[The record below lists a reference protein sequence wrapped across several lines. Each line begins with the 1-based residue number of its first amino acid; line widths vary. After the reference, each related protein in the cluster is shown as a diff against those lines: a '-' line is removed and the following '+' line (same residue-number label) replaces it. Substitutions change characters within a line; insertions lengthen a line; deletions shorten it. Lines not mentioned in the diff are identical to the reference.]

1 MKKIITFNDYMLEM
15 ISEAIVKDKLK
26 LLISNNLKIVL
37 SSIKDNPIAA
47 NILENSD
54 SNV

>member
-26 LLISNNLKIVL
+26 LLISNNWLIFFIKLKRRKPVRRR
-37 SSIKDNPIAA
+37 
-47 NILENSD
+47 
-54 SNV
+54 